1 MPEGPEVKIASDYF
15 NYFFLSSKKIKFE
28 IISEYYHQKYFD
40 VFDTIAT
47 HLKTFK
53 PTFTIGKNI
62 FLELANNQIFN
73 FHLGMTGGW
82 SNELIKHCHFR
93 VFDDNGELFFR
104 DVRKFG
110 NMKVITKSQFNKK
123 FNPSYDLLNKSYN
136 LQSHLSYLET
146 KINTRKSIC
155 SIIMDQKYFPG
166 VGNYIKS
173 EGLYA
178 SKIHPEEKWGN
189 LNKDMRINLI
199 KNITRVM
206 NNSYK
211 SGGAE
216 LKDFKNPFHSSK
228 FKLKIYGKKH
238 TEKNDLVTSKITS
251 DSRKTWFCSKQ
262 QKLI

>member
-15 NYFFLSSKKIKFE
+15 NEFFSSSKEIEFE
-28 IISEYYHQKYFD
+28 IISGYYNQKYSDIFN
-40 VFDTIAT
+40 TISK
-47 HLKTFK
+47 HLSVFK

-62 FLELANNQIFN
+62 FLELSNNQIFN

-82 SNELIKHCHFR
+82 SNELVKHCHFR
-93 VFDDNGELFFR
+93 VYDCKNEIFFR

-110 NMKVITKSQFNKK
+110 NMKIITQSQFNDR
-123 FNPSYDLLNKSYN
+123 FNPSYDLLHKSYS
-136 LQSHLSYLET
+136 LKKHLSYLEAT
-146 KINTRKSIC
+146 INARKSIC

-173 EGLYA
+173 ESLYL

-199 KNITRVM
+199 KNTQRVM
-206 NNSYK
+206 KNSYK

-216 LKDFKNPFHSSK
+216 LKDFKNPFYSSS
-228 FKLKIYGKKH
+228 FRLKIYGKKY
-238 TEKNDLVTSKITS
+238 TEENNLITSKKTS
-251 DSRKTWFCSKQ
+251 DSRTTWFCSEKQ
-262 QKLI
+262 RLI